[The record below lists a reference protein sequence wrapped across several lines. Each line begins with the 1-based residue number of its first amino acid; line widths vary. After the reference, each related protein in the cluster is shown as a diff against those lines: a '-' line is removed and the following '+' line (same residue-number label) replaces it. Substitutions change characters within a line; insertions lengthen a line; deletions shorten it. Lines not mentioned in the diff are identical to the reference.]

1 MSLILEALKKSEQQ
15 RQREK
20 APSLQSIHQAANV
33 VSRPS
38 KQPWWL
44 LVVFIVICNFAFF
57 SYWFWRQ
64 QNPVVPPVQSPAATQ
79 SLSTQ
84 AASTSQPP
92 ATAPASATAQT
103 SASSVVA
110 TNPQQGSGSIQT
122 QNPAPEFTQ
131 ISPRGTVPQS
141 APVESAPRIHEIHE
155 LPESVRN
162 NLPAMTFS
170 FHVYSENPEQRTII
184 INDRRVREGEE
195 VTPGLRLQSITQD
208 GVILLFEQHRVH
220 ISVLSDW

>member
-20 APSLQSIHQAANV
+20 APSLQSIHQPTSV
-33 VSRPS
+33 VSKPT

-44 LVVFIVICNFAFF
+44 LGIFIVICNFAFF
-57 SYWFWRQ
+57 GYWLWRQ
-64 QNPVVPPVQSPAATQ
+64 QNMSGPAAETTSAAQAASNTAPSSATEVNAPTNNSNTSVAAVQSP
-79 SLSTQ
+79 STQ
-84 AASTSQPP
+84 M
-92 ATAPASATAQT
+92 
-103 SASSVVA
+103 
-110 TNPQQGSGSIQT
+110 QGSQ
-122 QNPAPEFTQ
+122 PEFTQ
-131 ISPRGTVPQS
+131 ISPRGAITPS
-141 APVESAPRIHEIHE
+141 APIETAPRIQEINE
-155 LPESVRN
+155 LPDSVRN

-195 VTPGLRLQSITQD
+195 FSSGLRLQAITPD
-208 GVILLFEQHRVH
+208 GVILLFEQHHIH